1 MEGRNVICV
10 DVVVNN
16 PAQSTGEKSEG
27 VAAFEVT
34 PGLAKNI
41 KQNEKKN
48 NNNKINMSN
57 KRLPTD
63 VKRDI

>member
-16 PAQSTGEKSEG
+16 PAQSIGEKSKG
-27 VAAFEVT
+27 GAAVEVT
-34 PGLAKNI
+34 LGLVK
-41 KQNEKKN
+41 KHKTKRKKKEK
-48 NNNKINMSN
+48 NMSN